1 MKDSIANITK
11 WVLYVLIAIATLSGL
26 LFYTGILDTEL
37 FLNLGKIIIVLG
49 VVIMVISGIYGIV
62 TNPKNIKVM
71 LISLVVGAI
80 VLVVSYMIAGNDYTP
95 LQLEQMEITEQ
106 TSKLVGMGLN
116 ATFIMFGLA
125 ILAFL
130 YSAISKVIK

>member
-1 MKDSIANITK
+1 MKDSIAKITK
-11 WVLYVLIAIATLSGL
+11 WVLYVLLAIASLSGL
-26 LFYTGILDTEL
+26 LFYLGLLNTEL
-37 FLNLGKIIIVLG
+37 FLNLGKLILILG
-49 VVIMVISGIYGIV
+49 VVIMVISGLYGIV
-62 TNPKNIKVM
+62 TNPKNIKLL
-71 LISLVVGAI
+71 LISLGIGAL
-80 VLVVSYMIAGNDYTP
+80 VLAVSYFIAGNEYTA

>member
-11 WVLYVLIAIATLSGL
+11 WILYVLLAIATLAGL
-26 LFYTGILDTEL
+26 LFYLGILNTEL
-37 FLNLGKIIIVLG
+37 FLNLGKLILILG
-49 VVIMVISGIYGIV
+49 LVIMVVSGLYGIV
-62 TNPKNIKVM
+62 TNPKNIKLM
-71 LISLVVGAI
+71 LISLGIGAI
-80 VLVVSYMIAGNDYTP
+80 VLVVSYVIAGNEYTA
-95 LQLEQMEITEQ
+95 LQLEQMEISAQ

-130 YSAISKVIK
+130 YSAISKAIK

>member
-1 MKDSIANITK
+1 MKDTIAKITK
-11 WVLYVLIAIATLSGL
+11 WILYVLIGIATVAGL
-26 LFYTGILDTEL
+26 LFYAGMLSEDL
-37 FLNLGKIIIVLG
+37 FLNVGKLILIIGLA
-49 VVIMVISGIYGIV
+49 IMVISTFYGFV

-71 LISLVVGAI
+71 LISLGVGAV
-80 VLVVSYMIAGNDYTP
+80 VLVISYMLAGNDYTP

-106 TSKLVGMGLN
+106 TSKFVGMGLI

-130 YSAISKVIK
+130 YSAVSKVIK